1 MLDFEKNIGDLSEND
16 IQVIAASC
24 DPLEKAQETID
35 SYKLTFTVGYG
46 LDAAETSALTGAFY
60 DDKEGYLHATGF
72 IVAPDGMIANAVY
85 STGMLGRLVAADT
98 LSLIKYLREKK
109 Q

>member
-1 MLDFEKNIGDLSEND
+1 MLDFETHIRDLGEND

-24 DPLEKAQETID
+24 DPREKAQETID
-35 SYKLTFTVGYG
+35 NYKLTFTVGYG

-60 DDKEGYLHATGF
+60 DDKAGYLHATGF

-85 STGMLGRLVAADT
+85 STGMLGRLVAADC
-98 LSLIKYLREKK
+98 LGLIKYLREKK